1 MQAGTVGTQSLSS
14 YVLGSGCGRSA
25 ETQGD
30 DREDPMKRRISLLAT
45 AAGMV
50 AMLAIA
56 PAASA
61 HNRGLVWLPSGECVQ
76 VGSLKSLFVPGK
88 DAYLDLYPEDGPYP
102 LDEYGTSF
110 AAMQGNSAVEK
121 GACPFHPGR

>member
-1 MQAGTVGTQSLSS
+1 MRRRSLI
-14 YVLGSGCGRSA
+14 LA
-25 ETQGD
+25 ATTLAT
-30 DREDPMKRRISLLAT
+30 LLAF
-45 AAGMV
+45 
-50 AMLAIA
+50 
-56 PAASA
+56 PAVTSA

-76 VGSLKSLFVPGK
+76 VGSLKSVYVPGQ
-88 DAYLDLYPEDGPYP
+88 DGYLDLYPADGPYP